1 MEASI
6 FYVEKES
13 IYPAFGL
20 AEPQTNR
27 VYIRKDLPTPVQEF
41 VKDHELYHLKDKAN
55 FWLWRELK
63 ANFIAALKHP
73 WGFIVCCVMS
83 LAPYRLKLYWD
94 RIMKG
99 Y

>member
-1 MEASI
+1 MKPTI
-6 FYVEKES
+6 FYVEKDS

-20 AEPQTNR
+20 AELKTNR
-27 VYIRKDLPTPVQEF
+27 IYIRKDLPTSVQKF
-41 VKDHELYHLKDKAN
+41 VEDHELYHLTDDAK
-55 FWLWRELK
+55 FWLWREIK
-63 ANFIAALKHP
+63 ANLAGALKHP
-73 WGFIVCCVMS
+73 WGFVVCSVMS